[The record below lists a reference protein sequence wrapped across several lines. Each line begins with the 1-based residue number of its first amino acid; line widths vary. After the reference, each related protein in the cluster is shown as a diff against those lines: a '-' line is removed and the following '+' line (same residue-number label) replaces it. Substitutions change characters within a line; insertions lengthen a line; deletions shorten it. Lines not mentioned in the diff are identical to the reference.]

1 MKPRA
6 WFLLACVFLS
16 AALPI
21 FSKGPVDLVA
31 LKKQE
36 EERRKKISKSKQ
48 TINDSNLNSITIVGK
63 SYGFVQ
69 MESEAPPT
77 EEGAAETADAAQTG
91 DRVPEVAENKRP
103 DFWKRQQVEL
113 ETRIAELKEGINGQ
127 QGELNKLWSSFY
139 IKNIPAE
146 QAAIKAQIGNMTN
159 QIEQKKYLLSQA
171 ETQLQELYEKARK
184 AGVPPG
190 WLR

>member
-1 MKPRA
+1 MKFSV
-6 WFLLACVFLS
+6 WVLLACFVLS
-16 AALPI
+16 GVSPI
-21 FSKGPVDLVA
+21 FGKGAIDLVA

-48 TINDSNLNSITIVGK
+48 AINDTNVNTISSGGK

-69 MESEAPPT
+69 MESAGPP
-77 EEGAAETADAAQTG
+77 AAENISPVSNSENQTT
-91 DRVPEVAENKRP
+91 EKKQP
-103 DFWKRQQVEL
+103 DFWKKQQIEL
-113 ETRIAELKEGINGQ
+113 ETRIAELKKGID
-127 QGELNKLWSSFY
+127 GEQNELRKLWSDFY

-146 QAAIKAQIGNMTN
+146 QDAIKMQISQLTN
-159 QIEQKKYLLSQA
+159 QIEQKKLFLSQS
-171 ETQLQELYEKARK
+171 ETQLVEFYEKARK

>member
-1 MKPRA
+1 MK
-6 WFLLACVFLS
+6 FSILVLLACFS
-16 AALPI
+16 FSGFLPI
-21 FSKGPVDLVA
+21 FTKGIDLVA

-48 TINDSNLNSITIVGK
+48 AITDTNVNTISSGGK

-69 MESEAPPT
+69 MESQAPP
-77 EEGAAETADAAQTG
+77 
-91 DRVPEVAENKRP
+91 VAENVSPNNENQIDETKQP
-103 DFWKRQQVEL
+103 DFWKKQQIEL
-113 ETRIAELKEGINGQ
+113 TTRIVELKESINSEQ
-127 QGELNKLWSSFY
+127 NELSKLWSDFY

-146 QAAIKAQIGNMTN
+146 QAAIKVQISQLTN
-159 QIEQKKYLLSQA
+159 QIEQKKLFLSQS
-171 ETQLQELYEKARK
+171 ETQLVEFYEKARK